1 MAKATLLIKM
11 SAHKWFVV
19 KYFLIFTGTVL
30 IIYAF
35 VKHADSVIFIGLA
48 IFMIAFFLKQI
59 INELKS

>member
-1 MAKATLLIKM
+1 M